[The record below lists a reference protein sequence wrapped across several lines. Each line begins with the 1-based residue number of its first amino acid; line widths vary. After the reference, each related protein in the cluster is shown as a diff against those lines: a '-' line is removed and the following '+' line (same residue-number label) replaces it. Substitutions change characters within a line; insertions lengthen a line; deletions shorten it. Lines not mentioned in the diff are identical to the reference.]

1 MRITRR
7 LCIFLCVT
15 GLILIFIV
23 FLFDHFGYSRQH
35 GQEYP
40 FPESGTWYCQELGI
54 TLFLD
59 EGKCVICD
67 GKDTITCSMLR
78 ERGSR
83 EVYIHCYEFNNSDYE
98 FEHLFFSGDF
108 LNINGDVFYIQEHKS
123 KTVYTFTKSI
133 E

>member
-7 LCIFLCVT
+7 PCIFLCVAV
-15 GLILIFIV
+15 LILIFIA
-23 FLFDHFGYSRQH
+23 FLFIHFGYSRQP
-35 GQEYP
+35 GKEYP
-40 FPESGTWYCQELGI
+40 FPESGTWHCQELGI

-59 EGKCVICD
+59 EGECVISD

-78 ERGSR
+78 ERGSC
-83 EVYIHCYEFNNSDYE
+83 EVYVYCYEFNNSVYE

-108 LNINGDVFYIQEHKS
+108 LDINGDVFYVQEHKS
-123 KTVYTFTKSI
+123 ETVYTFSKVI